1 MYKGYPLSVVVIYYE
16 APTVEISIKQM
27 KKIKDIIHGADNYLV
42 NRHTN
47 ICLIANVPSD
57 SGPKEM
63 HLVPSK
69 DSCISEVLCSSGY
82 ASCEIIEIVIG
93 NQLNIV
99 EQYIKSHDTK
109 IKLLPIQ
116 VIAIQYGNVEK
127 RVVPQM
133 FPTYQKYLQISN
145 FTLSHERDDI
155 RNQEGGF
162 EIFRDYLSR
171 YFNGSISQIISDEID
186 KIGCEEYVTQQSFF
200 SLE

>member
-1 MYKGYPLSVVVIYYE
+1 MYKGYPLSIVVIYYE
-16 APTVEISIKQM
+16 APTVEISIKQI
-27 KKIKDIIHGADNYLV
+27 KKIRDIIHGSDNYLV

-47 ICLIANVPSD
+47 ICLIANIPSD
-57 SGPKEM
+57 SSPKEM
-63 HLVPSK
+63 HSVPSK

-82 ASCEIIEIVIG
+82 ASYEIIEIVIG

-99 EQYIKSHDTK
+99 EQYIKSHNTK

-116 VIAIQYGNVEK
+116 VIAIQYGNAEK
-127 RVVPQM
+127 RVAPQM

-155 RNQEGGF
+155 RNQEGGV
-162 EIFRDYLSR
+162 EILRDYLSKF
-171 YFNGSISQIISDEID
+171 FNGSISKIISDEID

>member
-16 APTVEISIKQM
+16 APSVEISIKQI
-27 KKIKDIIHGADNYLV
+27 KKIRDIIHGADNYLV

-57 SGPKEM
+57 SGSKEM
-63 HLVPSK
+63 HPVPSK

-99 EQYIKSHDTK
+99 EQYIKSHDIK

-133 FPTYQKYLQISN
+133 FPAYQKYLQISN

-162 EIFRDYLSR
+162 ENLRDYLSR

>member
-133 FPTYQKYLQISN
+133 FSTYQKYLQISN